1 MYQDFWVTNPGFGVS
16 RPLSEGGYLEDT
28 WTDPGPDNQFGTAD
42 DGATY
47 DLWPCAKAKREY
59 YGLNVSLEKR
69 FSKNWQGGANWTW
82 SRVYGN
88 YSGLGSSDEGG
99 RLGPGVEQDY
109 DRWFMGYDGWGR
121 ELNGPLPQDR
131 THYFKTY
138 GSYTFPFGL
147 TVGAVAYGR
156 TGLPMTT
163 KLFFSSK
170 YFYPE
175 GRGDMG
181 RMPFTFWADLYM
193 DYTLKL
199 AGKYRASINFQ
210 VNNVTNTRTPQ
221 SYIMTYN
228 RSTFSGNS
236 YYLKMLSGTFSDSY
250 KTDIAT
256 LGIKHQM
263 YGEWDSLFGTWSTR
277 LGFKFSF

>member
-1 MYQDFWVTNPGFGVS
+1 MYQDFWVTNPGYGVS
-16 RPLSEGGYLEDT
+16 RPISEGGYLEDT
-28 WTDPGPDNQFGTAD
+28 WTDPGPDNRFGTAD

-131 THYFKTY
+131 THYFKAY

-156 TGLPMTT
+156 SGLPMTT
-163 KLFFSSK
+163 KLLFSSK
-170 YFYPE
+170 YLYPE

-193 DYTLKL
+193 DYTLKI
-199 AGKYRASINFQ
+199 AGKYRASINLQ
-210 VNNVTNTRTPQ
+210 INNVTNTRTPQ

-228 RSTFSGNS
+228 RSTYSGNS
-236 YYLKMLSGTFSDSY
+236 YYLKMLSGTFMDTY
-250 KTDIAT
+250 KADIAT

-263 YGEWDSLFGTWSTR
+263 YGQWDSLFGTWSTR